1 MLSRTAVCIAWLTQD
16 TDAINYDEVC
26 AKVETGGSA
35 KQYCSQHDEKVAFK
49 TGSPRMQD
57 HECYSKASERYTGL
71 VAPSFYGVRDKA
83 GSAACQSRRK
93 ARLAAKQ
100 HQSQKFVLYSTSHN
114 IQLRIRAL
122 SYD

>member
-1 MLSRTAVCIAWLTQD
+1 MLSRTAACIAWLTQD

-35 KQYCSQHDEKVAFK
+35 KQYCSQHDEEVAAK
-49 TGSPRMQD
+49 IED
-57 HECYSKASERYTGL
+57 HECYLKASERYTGL

-83 GSAACQSRRK
+83 GSAACQGRRK

-100 HQSQKFVLYSTSHN
+100 H
-114 IQLRIRAL
+114 
-122 SYD
+122 